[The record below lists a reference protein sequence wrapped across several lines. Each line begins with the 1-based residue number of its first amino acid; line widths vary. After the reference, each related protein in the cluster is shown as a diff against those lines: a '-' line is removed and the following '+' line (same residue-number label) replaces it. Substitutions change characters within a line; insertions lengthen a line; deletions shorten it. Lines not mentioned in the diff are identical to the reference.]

1 MMMCQN
7 YVKCLLLFSF
17 LIPESLLGDVFRWK
31 PPMRKGVPAAVANE
45 AVNIL
50 FFGWTGSGKS
60 ALLNAIMSCFSEAKE
75 ELAVVMQSEKHV
87 TEVTQQYTTD
97 MLDGMDR
104 LNVQLWDSP
113 GVDPGAYVGDVFR
126 KMMEGAY
133 RRYNLYQENQEDEDD
148 ILGREERVIHCV
160 VFVASQGGVDDDV
173 QMMRLREFVEETTT
187 KGIVSTHPY
196 LIIFILF
203 DDAGTFSFIVRLTII
218 SHRNECDP
226 GCHSYG

>member
-1 MMMCQN
+1 
-7 YVKCLLLFSF
+7 
-17 LIPESLLGDVFRWK
+17 
-31 PPMRKGVPAAVANE
+31 MRKGAPAAEASE

-60 ALLNAIMSCFSEAKE
+60 SLLNGIMSCFSEAKQ
-75 ELAVVMQSEKHV
+75 ELASVMQSEKQV
-87 TEVTQQYTTD
+87 TKVTKQYTTD

-113 GVDPGAYVGDVFR
+113 GVDPGAYVGDVFK

-133 RRYNLYQENQEDEDD
+133 RQYNLGQEKREDDDDEEDDDD
-148 ILGREERVIHCV
+148 ILEREERVIHCV

-173 QMMRLREFVEETTT
+173 QMKRLREFVEETTT
-187 KGIVSTHPY
+187 KGIASTHPY

-203 DDAGTFSFIVRLTII
+203 DDAGTFSLIVRLTII